1 MLMENKTVSFY
12 LDAFLDAYHEWTVS
26 GKGLKYASREL
37 RYCLSAQKKRLA
49 GKGIDS
55 EERYEHVKD
64 EIKGSLLKKG
74 DPYKAQVL
82 YRESKRLLSY
92 RKEKRSLKEY
102 KEPVTFYGCLLDKKD
117 YEDKPCTCPN
127 CGHQSLL
134 SELSEGCPY
143 CGTVFET
150 EDSYPCF
157 TSFYSVNGIVERST
171 LSERIKKRMII
182 TGTATGLLL
191 FVAFLFTYKEYA
203 WYFRILGA
211 LFLSV
216 LYGLVSAFIA
226 YMINSFF
233 LIFKMFREAGRSLP
247 LLSGLKTKKKIEE
260 KLKSIDPA
268 FSFEYFEGRI
278 ISLLR
283 TIAYSDDRDSLS
295 IYSGKQDLSF
305 MNDLI
310 DIQYRGVLQL
320 KGISFKEDMTQIT
333 VKAFL
338 NNTYYT
344 NRIYRKDENYLLTI
358 ERQTGSLTGLGFD
371 ILKIQCPNCGGSFDA
386 LHEKNC
392 PHCGS
397 YYDLVHDDWVI
408 REIHRV

>member
-1 MLMENKTVSFY
+1 
-12 LDAFLDAYHEWTVS
+12 
-26 GKGLKYASREL
+26 
-37 RYCLSAQKKRLA
+37 
-49 GKGIDS
+49 
-55 EERYEHVKD
+55 
-64 EIKGSLLKKG
+64 
-74 DPYKAQVL
+74 
-82 YRESKRLLSY
+82 
-92 RKEKRSLKEY
+92 
-102 KEPVTFYGCLLDKKD
+102 
-117 YEDKPCTCPN
+117 
-127 CGHQSLL
+127 
-134 SELSEGCPY
+134 
-143 CGTVFET
+143 
-150 EDSYPCF
+150 
-157 TSFYSVNGIVERST
+157 
-171 LSERIKKRMII
+171 
-182 TGTATGLLL
+182 
-191 FVAFLFTYKEYA
+191 
-203 WYFRILGA
+203 
-211 LFLSV
+211 
-216 LYGLVSAFIA
+216 
-226 YMINSFF
+226 
-233 LIFKMFREAGRSLP
+233 MFREAGRSLP

-260 KLKSIDPA
+260 KLKSIDQA